1 MHLDAAKMLRV
12 RTTLTIDDEVYR
24 QTKSLAAVTGR
35 SVGSVVEEALRVA
48 LSRAQ
53 HETAAVRP
61 LPVSAGAPLSGVD
74 LDDSAAL
81 LDVMGSG

>member
-1 MHLDAAKMLRV
+1 MHPNAAKMQQV

-24 QTKSLAAVTGR
+24 QIKSLAAVTGR

-48 LSRAQ
+48 LARAQ
-53 HETAAVRP
+53 QGPAPVRP
-61 LPVSAGAPLSGVD
+61 LPVSAGTPLSGVD

-81 LDVMGSG
+81 LDTMGSA

>member
-1 MHLDAAKMLRV
+1 M

-35 SVGSVVEEALRVA
+35 SVGSVVERPPVA
-48 LSRAQ
+48 LSPAQ
-53 HETAAVRP
+53 HEAAAVRP

-74 LDDSAAL
+74 MDDSAAL

>member
-1 MHLDAAKMLRV
+1 
-12 RTTLTIDDEVYR
+12 
-24 QTKSLAAVTGR
+24 
-35 SVGSVVEEALRVA
+35 VVEEALRVA
-48 LSRAQ
+48 LARAQ
-53 HETAAVRP
+53 HETLPVSP

>member
-1 MHLDAAKMLRV
+1 MHTDAAKMQQV

-24 QTKSLAAVTGR
+24 QIKSLAAVTGR

-48 LSRAQ
+48 LARAQ
-53 HETAAVRP
+53 QGPAPVRP

-81 LDVMGSG
+81 LDTMGSA